1 MVIDFHTHVF
11 PVQIAEKTIKK
22 LSTAGKVKAF
32 TDGTLE
38 GLKKSMRENHIDFS
52 VTLPVLTKPEQ
63 FESINTYAVKITGKD
78 GIICFGGIHPD
89 IEDYKEKLQEIKQ
102 LGLPGIKLHPNYQ
115 STYVDDPKM
124 IRLIQYATRLGLIVV
139 LHAGIDI
146 GLPDPIYCT
155 PKRAANMLN
164 QIDDMNAKIVL
175 AHTGGLNLWDDVEEE
190 IVGKNVW
197 IDISFSLDKISEDQ
211 FMHIVREHGADR
223 VLFATDSPW
232 SSQKEALERLKE
244 FDLTEEELER
254 ILYRNAAELLKLQ
267 VD

>member
-11 PVQIAEKTIKK
+11 PEQIAEKTIKK
-22 LSTAGKVKAF
+22 LSTTGKVKAF

-38 GLKKSMRENHIDFS
+38 GLKISMRENHIDFS

-63 FESINTYAVKITGKD
+63 FESINTYAVKNTGKD
-78 GIICFGGIHPD
+78 GIISFGGIHPNT
-89 IEDYKEKLQEIKQ
+89 EDYNEKLQEIKQ

-124 IRLIQYATRLGLIVV
+124 IRMIQYATKLGLIVV
-139 LHAGIDI
+139 LHAGFDI
-146 GLPDPIYCT
+146 GLPDPVYCT

-164 QIDDMNAKIVL
+164 QIDDINAKIVL
-175 AHTGGLNLWDDVEEE
+175 AHTGGLHLWDDVEEE

-211 FMHIVREHGADR
+211 FMRIVREHGADR

-232 SSQKEALERLKE
+232 SSQKETLERLKE